1 MEGKEAA
8 LKFAALTS
16 GENQQQSKI
25 NGSVTSTPEGIFV
38 L

>member
-16 GENQQQSKI
+16 GGKQKHPRSNI
-25 NGSVTSTPEGIFV
+25 RALNNDLGNT